1 MNIMLNK
8 QAILDAAL
16 SPFEDYC
23 NGFASPGN
31 SGNSYILT
39 PLLAVG
45 KDKIRFAHQG
55 STRLDEI
62 NAFDLAEVETAY
74 IGQLNL
80 IQVSSFCGPQGLVWG
95 YDIAQK
101 DIFRT
106 VPLLVG
112 HQYKNISGDPIQIYS
127 AWPLIEASVALYGSR
142 DAQRFTIFPGS
153 HVPTAY
159 KSYIFCNL
167 PPLEEVRHIYCTIGL
182 GIPKDRHKNAVL
194 LMEDV
199 GWMPR
204 HADRP
209 DFSEQHQHLLD
220 SIVRSV
226 VRIGENQRVEY
237 EKIYVA
243 FKEIPVE
250 AQEVGCAL
258 VVAPYITL
266 ARNAIPPGGT
276 GQLAESNLA
285 QWQASL
291 ACPIEVMR

>member
-1 MNIMLNK
+1 LNK

-16 SPFEDYC
+16 SPFAEYC
-23 NGFASPGN
+23 NGFGSPGS
-31 SGNSYILT
+31 SGNSYIIT

-45 KDKIRFAHQG
+45 KDRIQFTHQG

-62 NAFDLAEVETAY
+62 NAFDLAEVEAAY

-101 DIFRT
+101 DIAHLE
-106 VPLLVG
+106 PLLAG
-112 HQYKNISGDPIQIYS
+112 SLYKNISGDAIQVYS

-142 DAQRFTIFPGS
+142 DAKRFPIIPGS
-153 HVPTAY
+153 HVPAAY
-159 KSYIFCNL
+159 KSYSFCNL
-167 PPLEEVRHIYCTIGL
+167 PPLEEVRHVYCTMGL
-182 GIPKDRHKNAVL
+182 GVPKYRSKNAVL
-194 LMEDV
+194 IMEDV

-220 SIVRSV
+220 SMVRSV
-226 VRIGENQRVEY
+226 VKIGENQLVAY

-243 FKEIPVE
+243 FKEVPVE
-250 AQEVGCAL
+250 PQEVGCAL

-266 ARNAIPPGGT
+266 ARNAIPTGGT

-285 QWQASL
+285 QWQTSL
-291 ACPIEVMR
+291 SLSTQSYEVK